1 MPSNV
6 AAASRLRESDENCL
20 VHARPHFRREGDDL
34 YFFLS
39 SRVYRRLNEAEAA
52 IWDAVSGGPATI
64 GELHHRVAVEKMA
77 ENGLIEIVAPVGA
90 KGRRRILVV
99 EPHCDDAALS
109 IGATMWKMREQ
120 IEFHLLTMASRSNY
134 STAFHMHR
142 DCFNR
147 SRITEMRTAEGELFM
162 AHLGGTYHCAG
173 LPEATL
179 RYKDSDWNLDFF
191 NAHEVAA
198 AISNNRRAPPRV
210 LQEWIAR
217 LREFLRDRSFAEIWL
232 PLGAGTHSDHD
243 LARAA
248 GLRVLMDQPAATVRL
263 YEDVPYGVHYQE
275 HTTRILK
282 LLETH
287 GATLTPC
294 PEDVT
299 DEFPTKLSLLEIFAS
314 QFKVGAIRGGV
325 ESASAADG
333 GRKVE
338 RLWTLDTLPSQ
349 LPEDQLWIGA
359 PEVQKAAASLQ
370 TFRTGASSETRV
382 AIFAINA
389 SGRWADDLGLVTNLF
404 PRAKFVV
411 YAGPRVFAE
420 FEEVENPAVDLNR
433 LDGRPASWLRAALRE
448 LGTGHRIVIAG
459 EAGSKVKAL
468 KAFWRIGRTMTVPAM
483 DNLFQALASR

>member
-6 AAASRLRESDENCL
+6 AASSRLRESDEDSL
-20 VHARPHFRREGDDL
+20 VYARPHFRREGGNL

-39 SRVYRRLNEAEAA
+39 SRSYRRLNEAEAA
-52 IWDAVSGGPATI
+52 IWDALSAGSSKV
-64 GELHHRVAVEKMA
+64 GELHDRLAVKQMA
-77 ENGLIEIVAPVGA
+77 EDGLIEIVPPVGA
-90 KGRRRILVV
+90 KGRRRILIV

-120 IEFHLLTMASRSNY
+120 VEFHLLTMASRSNY

-142 DCFNR
+142 DFFNR

-162 AHLGGTYHCAG
+162 AHLGGRYHCAG

-198 AISNNRRAPPRV
+198 AISNNRRAPSRV
-210 LQEWIAR
+210 LQEWVAR
-217 LREFLRDRSFAEIWL
+217 LCEFLQDQSFAEIWL

-248 GLRVLMDQPAATVRL
+248 GLRVVMDQPVGTVRL
-263 YEDVPYGVHYQE
+263 YEDVPYGVHHQE
-275 HTTRILK
+275 HTSRILK

-294 PEDVT
+294 PENVS
-299 DEFPTKLSLLEIFAS
+299 DEFPTKLSLLKIFAS
-314 QFKVGAIRGGV
+314 QFKVAAIQPGV
-325 ESASAADG
+325 ERASAADG

-338 RLWTLDTLPSQ
+338 RLWTLDALPNE

-359 PEVQKAAASLQ
+359 PDVQRAATSLQ

-404 PRAKFVV
+404 PRAKVVV
-411 YAGPRVFAE
+411 YAGPRVSAE
-420 FEEVENPAVDLNR
+420 FEEVENPAVDLHR
-433 LDGRPASWLRAALRE
+433 LDGRSTSWLRAALRE

-459 EAGSKVKAL
+459 EAASKVKAL
-468 KAFWRIGRTMTVPAM
+468 KALWPTGRTMTVPAM
-483 DNLFQALASR
+483 DNLFQALASS

>member
-1 MPSNV
+1 MPSNP
-6 AAASRLRESDENCL
+6 AADSRPCGSDEDCL
-20 VHARPHFRREGDDL
+20 VYARPHFRREGANL
-34 YFFLS
+34 HFFLS
-39 SRVYRRLNEAEAA
+39 SRIYRRLNEAEAA
-52 IWDAVSGGPATI
+52 IWDALGAGPATI
-64 GELHHRVAVEKMA
+64 GELHDRAAVKEIA
-77 ENGLIEIVAPVGA
+77 EDGLVEIVAPVA
-90 KGRRRILVV
+90 ANDRRRILVV

-109 IGATMWKMREQ
+109 IGATMWKLREQ
-120 IEFHLLTMASRSNY
+120 VEFHLLTMASRSNY
-134 STAFHMHR
+134 STAFQMHR
-142 DCFNR
+142 DYFNR

-173 LPEATL
+173 LAEATL
-179 RYKDSDWNLDFF
+179 RYKDSDWDLDFF

-198 AISNNRRAPPRV
+198 AISNNRRAPSRV
-210 LQEWIAR
+210 LQEWTAT
-217 LREFLRDRSFAEIWL
+217 LREFLQDRSFAEIWL

-248 GLRVLMDQPAATVRL
+248 GLRVVMDQPAATVRL

-282 LLETH
+282 LLDTH
-287 GATLTPC
+287 GASLSPC

-299 DEFPTKLSLLEIFAS
+299 DEFPTKLSLLKIFAS
-314 QFKVGAIRGGV
+314 QFKLGAIQPGV
-325 ESASAADG
+325 ERASAADG

-338 RLWTLDTLPSQ
+338 RLWTLDALPSE

-359 PEVQKAAASLQ
+359 PDVQKAATSLQ

-389 SGRWADDLGLVTNLF
+389 SGRWADDLVLVTDLF

-420 FEEVENPAVDLNR
+420 FEEVANPAVDLNR
-433 LDGRPASWLRAALRE
+433 LDGHPASWLKAALRE
-448 LGTGHRIVIAG
+448 VGTGHRIVIAG

-468 KAFWRIGRTMTVPAM
+468 KAFWQIGRTLTVPAM
-483 DNLFQALASR
+483 DNLFQALASS